1 MSVGLSR
8 RILTLALRSVNVASL
23 MPSTEHTAIRANGAA
38 TTIRTLDL
46 LITSELLYHL
56 SYGGLEKHFL
66 IATLSRRSNVENDL
80 SGNELTLAPKQL
92 LN

>member
-23 MPSTEHTAIRANGAA
+23 MPSMEHTAIRANGAA

-56 SYGGLEKHFL
+56 SYGGLEKHFKL
-66 IATLSRRSNVENDL
+66 ILCQEDRTLKKDL
-80 SGNELTLAPKQL
+80 SGN
-92 LN
+92 